1 MAGCAGTMV
10 HDSFPTSSL
19 RLIGPGRSPMLQSV
33 SPASPFLPLPVAAPE
48 EAGFD
53 AARLARIGSVLNRDI
68 ADGQIP
74 GAVVGIVRKDKL
86 VALDAYGY
94 RDARGGQ
101 PMSVD
106 CIFNIASMT
115 KPMTAVAALML
126 YEEGKLLLDDPL
138 YKYYPKVGALGVGV
152 MDDPAERVID
162 AEAPVRP
169 IMIIDLMRHTCGLPY
184 GNRGNTAIHRR
195 YPHGSHAAA
204 AAMNGVE
211 FLDRLASAPLLH
223 HPGKVWDYG
232 FGLDVLGLVIEK
244 ISGQNLGQFLEARLF
259 GPLGMPDTAFYVPH
273 GKSARYAKAL
283 PDDPTTGRPQTLPDL
298 RKLAHFDCGGGGAVS
313 TAADYLRFALM
324 LLGKGEFA
332 GARILGRKTVEYML
346 SNQLAPD
353 VVNLIADA
361 DPTRAGYGFGL
372 GVAVRTMTGI
382 TPMLGSVGEFNWP
395 GMSGTNW
402 WADPREELAVVFMSH
417 APGPIRWHYRRL
429 INTLVY
435 QAIVD

>member
-1 MAGCAGTMV
+1 MGEFRALSWGSCART
-10 HDSFPTSSL
+10 T
-19 RLIGPGRSPMLQSV
+19 
-33 SPASPFLPLPVAAPE
+33 
-48 EAGFD
+48 
-53 AARLARIGSVLNRDI
+53 
-68 ADGQIP
+68 
-74 GAVVGIVRKDKL
+74 

-94 RDARGGQ
+94 RDPRAGH
-101 PMSVD
+101 PMGID

-138 YKYYPKVGALGVGV
+138 SKYLPRVGALGVGM
-152 MDDPAERVID
+152 MDNPAERVLQT
-162 AEAPVRP
+162 EAPLRP
-169 IMIIDLMRHTCGLPY
+169 NMIMDLMRHTCGLPY
-184 GNRGNTAIHRR
+184 GSRGNTAIHRR

-204 AAMNGVE
+204 MAMNGAE

-223 HPGKVWDYG
+223 HPGTVWDYG

-244 ISGQNLGQFLEARLF
+244 VTRQNLGQFLETRLF
-259 GPLGMPDTAFYVPH
+259 GPLGMQDTAFYVPH
-273 GKSARYAKAL
+273 GKGGRYAKAL
-283 PDDPTTGRPQTLPDL
+283 PDDPLTGQPQSLPDL

-313 TAADYLRFALM
+313 TASDYLRFALM

-332 GARILGRKTVEYML
+332 GTRILGRKTAEYML

-372 GVAVRTMTGI
+372 GVAVRTIAGI

-429 INTLVY
+429 INALVY

>member
-1 MAGCAGTMV
+1 MTL
-10 HDSFPTSSL
+10 SPPSQLQSISPTSPL
-19 RLIGPGRSPMLQSV
+19 
-33 SPASPFLPLPVAAPE
+33 LPPPIVAPD

-53 AARLARIGSVLNRDI
+53 PARLARIGNVLNRDI
-68 ADGQIP
+68 ADGRLP

-94 RDARGGQ
+94 RDPRAGH
-101 PMSVD
+101 PMTID

-126 YEEGKLLLDDPL
+126 YEEGKLLLDDSL
-138 YKYYPKVGALGVGV
+138 SKYLPKVGALGVGL
-152 MDDPAERVID
+152 MDDPSERVLQT
-162 AEAPVRP
+162 EAPRRP
-169 IMIIDLMRHTCGLPY
+169 IMILDLMRHTCGLPY

-195 YPHGSHAAA
+195 FPPGSHAAA
-204 AAMNGVE
+204 AAMNGAE

-223 HPGKVWDYG
+223 HPGSVWDYG

-244 ISGQNLGQFLEARLF
+244 VSGQNLGQFLEARLF
-259 GPLGMPDTAFYVPH
+259 GPLGMQDTAFYVPH
-273 GKSARYAKAL
+273 GKSGRYAKAL
-283 PDDPTTGRPQTLPDL
+283 PDDPLTGQPQSLPDL
-298 RKLAHFDCGGGGAVS
+298 RKLTHFDCGGGGAVS

-332 GARILGRKTVEYML
+332 GTRILGRKTVEYMV

-372 GVAVRTMTGI
+372 GVAVRTIAGI

-429 INTLVY
+429 INALVY

>member
-1 MAGCAGTMV
+1 MTV
-10 HDSFPTSSL
+10 
-19 RLIGPGRSPMLQSV
+19 SPPSQLQSV
-33 SPASPFLPLPVAAPE
+33 LPASPFLPLPVAAPDE
-48 EAGFD
+48 VGFD
-53 AARLARIGSVLNRDI
+53 TARLARIGSVLNRDI
-68 ADGQIP
+68 ADGHIP

-101 PMSVD
+101 PMSAD

-138 YKYYPKVGALGVGV
+138 YKYFPKVGTLGVGV
-152 MDDPAERVID
+152 MDEPAERVL
-162 AEAPVRP
+162 ETQAPARP

-184 GNRGNTAIHRR
+184 GNRGTTAIHRR
-195 YPHGSHAAA
+195 YLHGSLAAA
-204 AAMNGVE
+204 AAMNGAE
-211 FLDRLASAPLLH
+211 FLDRLASAPLLY
-223 HPGKVWDYG
+223 HPGRVWDYG

-244 ISGQNLGQFLEARLF
+244 LSGQNLGQFLEARLF
-259 GPLGMPDTAFYVPH
+259 GPLGMQDTSFYVPH
-273 GKSARYAKAL
+273 GKSGRYAKAL
-283 PDDPTTGRPQTLPDL
+283 PEDPLSGRPQSVPDL
-298 RKLAHFDCGGGGAVS
+298 RKLMQFDCGGGGAVS
-313 TAADYLRFALM
+313 TASDYLRFALM

-332 GARILGRKTVEYML
+332 GTRILGRKTVEYML
-346 SNQLAPD
+346 SNQLGPD
-353 VVNLIADA
+353 VVNLIAEA

-372 GVAVRTMTGI
+372 GVAVRTTAGI
-382 TPMLGSVGEFNWP
+382 TPLLGSVGEFNWP

-429 INTLVY
+429 INALVY